1 MSIKEIMERSGMSV
15 TGRAVAYIK
24 DALEEIAMDVHPRIQ
39 ESDVSIVKD
48 TRYYDIPA
56 GVLRITDI
64 RVLNHKNSES
74 KYVSI
79 PRFAVAPT
87 TEDPDGK

>member
-1 MSIKEIMERSGMSV
+1 MTIKEIMERSGMSV

-24 DALEEIAMDVHPRIQ
+24 DALEEIAIEVRPRIK
-39 ESDVSIVKD
+39 ETDVSIVED
-48 TRYYDIPA
+48 TRYYDIPSD
-56 GVLRITDI
+56 VLRITDI

-79 PRFAVAPT
+79 PRLAQAPKE
-87 TEDPDGK
+87 EDPDGK